1 MPKAKKLPSGM
12 WRCQASIDGE
22 RRSFT
27 AWTKREAEFMA
38 LEWQEGRR
46 EKRRPENL
54 TVNELLTQYIESRS
68 AILSPST
75 IASYRKMQRLYF
87 EGIRN
92 IRMCKLRPIDVQN
105 EINHMAKTLSP
116 KTIRNAY
123 GLLRSAT
130 EIDFKITM
138 PQKKKMQYRTPDIAG
153 IKYILDQTTGTTVE
167 VPVLLALWC
176 GLRMS
181 EIRGLKW
188 DKVKPDRII
197 IDTAIVDVDG
207 IPVEKHTKTT
217 ESTRTIEIP
226 PYLYDKIQ
234 TQPHTT
240 PYVTNLSGHA
250 IYAKFKRLTNN
261 ICRFHDLRHAN
272 ASVMMMLGI
281 PDAYAMERGGWET
294 ERIYKKTYAQT
305 ISEERERVNQ
315 RIDDYFI
322 NLIAHENA
330 HNEEKTMLN

>member
-1 MPKAKKLPSGM
+1 MAKAKKLPSGM
-12 WRCQASIDGE
+12 WRCQASADGE
-22 RRSFT
+22 RKSFT
-27 AWTKREAEFMA
+27 AWSKREAEFMA
-38 LEWQEGRR
+38 IEWQTGKKDRR
-46 EKRRPENL
+46 NPENL

-68 AILSPST
+68 SILSPST
-75 IASYRKMQRLYF
+75 IAVYRKMQKLYF
-87 EGIRN
+87 ESIRN
-92 IRMCKLRPIDVQN
+92 IRIGKLTQMDVQN
-105 EINHMAKTLSP
+105 EINHMAETLSP

-130 EIDFKITM
+130 EIDYKIAM
-138 PQKKKMQYRTPDIAG
+138 PQKKKVQYRTPDIAG
-153 IKYILDQTTGTTVE
+153 IKYILDQTAGTTVE

-207 IPVEKHTKTT
+207 VPVEKHTKTT

-234 TQPHTT
+234 AQPHTT
-240 PYVTNLSGHA
+240 AYVTNMSGHA

-281 PDAYAMERGGWET
+281 PDTYAMERGGWET

-322 NLIAHENA
+322 NLIAHGNA
-330 HNEEKTMLN
+330 LKEEKNLLN

>member
-1 MPKAKKLPSGM
+1 MPKARKLPSGM

-38 LEWQEGRR
+38 LEWQTGKKDRR
-46 EKRRPENL
+46 NPENL
-54 TVNELLTQYIESRS
+54 TVNELLTRYIESRS
-68 AILSPST
+68 SILSPST
-75 IASYRKMQRLYF
+75 IAVYRKMQKLYF
-87 EGIRN
+87 ESIRN
-92 IRMCKLRPIDVQN
+92 IRIGKLTQMDVQN
-105 EINHMAKTLSP
+105 EINHMSETLSP

-130 EIDFKITM
+130 EIDYKIAM
-138 PQKKKMQYRTPDIAG
+138 PQKKKVQYRTPDIAG
-153 IKYILDQTTGTTVE
+153 IKYILDQTAGTTVE

-207 IPVEKHTKTT
+207 VPVEKHTKTT
-217 ESTRTIEIP
+217 ESTRSIEIP

-240 PYVTNLSGHA
+240 AYVTNMSGHA

-281 PDAYAMERGGWET
+281 PDTYAMERGGWET

-315 RIDDYFI
+315 RIDNYFI

-330 HNEEKTMLN
+330 HNEEKNLLN